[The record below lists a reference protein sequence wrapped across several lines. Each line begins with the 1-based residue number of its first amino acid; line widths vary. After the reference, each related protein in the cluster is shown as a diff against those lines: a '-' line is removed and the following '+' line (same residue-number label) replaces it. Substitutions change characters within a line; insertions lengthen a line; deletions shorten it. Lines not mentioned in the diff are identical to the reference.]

1 MSEKEASGRIEL
13 SNGAT
18 ITIGKWHPA
27 DEPPKER
34 LAVLLVFRCDWASE
48 VEGLW
53 PIPAVGIY
61 NGLGYRLIDEK
72 GREIGEPVTP
82 VAWALIHL
90 PFTVRY

>member
-1 MSEKEASGRIEL
+1 MSEIEASGWLKL

-18 ITIGKWHPA
+18 ITIGEWHPA

-34 LAVLLVFRCDWASE
+34 LAVLLTFQCDWTSE

-53 PIPAVGIY
+53 PIPVVGIY

-72 GREIGEPVTP
+72 GREIGGPVIP
-82 VAWALIHL
+82 VAWAAIHL
-90 PFTVRY
+90 PFTIR